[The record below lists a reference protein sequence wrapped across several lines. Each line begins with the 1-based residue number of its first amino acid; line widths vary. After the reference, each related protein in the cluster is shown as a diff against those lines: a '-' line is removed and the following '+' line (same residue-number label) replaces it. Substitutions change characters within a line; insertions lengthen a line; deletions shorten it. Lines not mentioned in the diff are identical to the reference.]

1 MKTSL
6 NCSAARPLAVIV
18 ACLLVAACGKSA
30 PDAKPA
36 SQVAVKVN
44 DVEITVH
51 QLNQVLSRAGALSP
65 EQSKVASRRAL
76 DQLVDQQLLVQKA
89 TEAKLDRSPEV
100 MAALDASRRQI
111 LAQAYMEKAVAG
123 AVAKP
128 GTDEVRKFYDE
139 RPELF
144 AERRIYRLQELAANV
159 GADKLPALAELI
171 GKTKNLNDIVAFLRA
186 NDIKFNAN
194 SAVRPAEQLPLDT
207 LPMLAKMKDGEI
219 AAMRNSGRFTIVQR
233 VSAALTPLSIE
244 EATPYIE
251 QFIATQRRNELAST
265 ELKQLRQSAK
275 VEFVGEFAQQAAP
288 ATATAVPAGAVTP
301 AAAGS
306 VPAQAAASKP
316 AASSMDAAIE
326 KGLKGLK

>member
-1 MKTSL
+1 M
-6 NCSAARPLAVIV
+6 NPVPNPGRAATTRRLAMLT
-18 ACLLVAACGKSA
+18 ACLLVAACRKSGG
-30 PDAKPA
+30 DAMPA
-36 SQVAVKVN
+36 SQVAVRVN

-65 EQSKVASRRAL
+65 EQSKAASRRAL

-89 TEAKLDRSPEV
+89 SEAKLDRSPEV

-128 GTDEVRKFYDE
+128 GTDEVRKFYDA

-171 GKTKNLNDIVAFLRA
+171 GKTKNLNDVVAFLRT
-186 NDIKFNAN
+186 NDIKFNAK
-194 SAVRPAEQLPLDT
+194 SVVRPAEQLPLDA

-219 AAMRNSGRFTIVQR
+219 AAMRTSGHLTIVQR
-233 VSAALTPLSIE
+233 VSAVLTPLNVE

-251 QFIATQRRNELAST
+251 QFLATQKRNELA
-265 ELKQLRQSAK
+265 
-275 VEFVGEFAQQAAP
+275 
-288 ATATAVPAGAVTP
+288 GAE
-301 AAAGS
+301 
-306 VPAQAAASKP
+306 
-316 AASSMDAAIE
+316 I
-326 KGLKGLK
+326 